1 MLLSRDFYNICN
13 NFLIILIKKLKKK
26 KRVVAFNIKDINFN
40 YDKTC
45 VKRLII
51 DDVSVCLIGEFR
63 NRRITQTDRS
73 R

>member
-1 MLLSRDFYNICN
+1 MTYLCN

-26 KRVVAFNIKDINFN
+26 KSCRFNIKDINFN
-40 YDKTC
+40 YDKT
-45 VKRLII
+45 KRLII